1 MARVS
6 NIVLLD
12 SQSHRK
18 LRVHAQPGAHYGD
31 DQRFVAVV
39 VNEFH
44 VLAMHYPILFSK
56 DADTG
61 RFYCGAMM
69 GFDAGEN
76 LFLNDQRASGMYRP
90 LNLQRGP
97 FLTSGSDLAIDLE
110 HRRVAPSGDQAL
122 FTEAG
127 EPSGYLQSIMGLM
140 RDLRPGLERTRIFI
154 ATLLELKLIEPVTIS
169 ARFDD
174 GTDRELT
181 GLYTINRDQLK
192 ELADAAVLDLFRR
205 GYLQLIYLL
214 LGSRQHVS
222 ALAQRKNRSFLPGA
236 EARGSQPPSTAPPD
250 RQPVGG
256 GLPDGQASGGAFSS
270 GLTSPNG

>member
-1 MARVS
+1 MS

-12 SQSHRK
+12 SQVHRK
-18 LRVHAQPGAHYGD
+18 LRIHAQPAAHYGD
-31 DQRFVAVV
+31 NQRFVAVV

-44 VLAMHYPILFSK
+44 ALAMHYPILFSK

-61 RFYCGAMM
+61 QFYCGAMM
-69 GFDAGEN
+69 GFDSGEN
-76 LFLNDQRASGMYRP
+76 LFLDEHRNSGMYRP

-97 FLTSGSDLAIDLE
+97 FLTAGSDLAIDLD
-110 HRRVAPSGDQAL
+110 HPRVAPSGDQEL

-127 EPSGYLQSIMGLM
+127 EPSRYLQSIMGLM

-154 ATLLELKLIEPVTIS
+154 GTMLELKLIEPVTIS

-174 GTDRELT
+174 GTDHQFT

-192 ELADAAVLDLFRR
+192 DLADAAALDLFRR

-214 LGSRQHVS
+214 LVSLQHVP
-222 ALAQRKNRSFLPGA
+222 ALAQRKNRSFLPG
-236 EARGSQPPSTAPPD
+236 GQPS
-250 RQPVGG
+250 G
-256 GLPDGQASGGAFSS
+256 GQAPGGAPRNS
-270 GLTSPNG
+270 GLA

>member
-1 MARVS
+1 MS
-6 NIVLLD
+6 NIMLLD

-18 LRVHAQPGAHYGD
+18 LRVHAQPAAHYGD
-31 DQRFVAVV
+31 NQRFVAVV
-39 VNEFH
+39 VNEFQA
-44 VLAMHYPILFSK
+44 LAMHYPILFSK

-61 RFYCGAMM
+61 QFYCGAML

-76 LFLNDQRASGMYRP
+76 LFLDEHRTFSAYRP

-97 FLTSGSDLAIDLE
+97 FLAAGSDLAIDLD
-110 HRRVAPSGDQAL
+110 HPRVAPSGDQEL

-127 EPSGYLQSIMGLM
+127 EPSSYLQSIMGLM
-140 RDLRPGLERTRIFI
+140 RDLRPGLGRTRIFTD
-154 ATLLELKLIEPVTIS
+154 TLLSLKLIEPMTIT

-174 GTDRELT
+174 GTNHEFK

-214 LGSRQHVS
+214 LASLNHVS
-222 ALAQRKNRSFLPGA
+222 ELAQRKNRSFLPG
-236 EARGSQPPSTAPPD
+236 G
-250 RQPVGG
+250 
-256 GLPDGQASGGAFSS
+256 ASCRSGAA
-270 GLTSPNG
+270 